1 MRSVSPPN
9 GAASTAVSSPAPPL
23 TTRAIQATLHCGHVW
38 ADGKLLQAL
47 LTEKLLS
54 QENAMPDESPDSPPE
69 PCEPH
74 HLNLIRDRK
83 RMRNQYGPHSYT
95 RGMYVNGSKTPLK
108 PRNIRMQSSIPII
121 FAAAAI
127 AGGIWFLAASEYPVG
142 GPVMF
147 GFAAFMLLL
156 SWIGFRAARLRAKW
170 EHENPDLAKNIDY

>member
-1 MRSVSPPN
+1 M
-9 GAASTAVSSPAPPL
+9 
-23 TTRAIQATLHCGHVW
+23 W